1 MYQEASQT
9 CKCQWLTWQE
19 PSLGGPGTSRVL
31 GTGAHAGEGCMG
43 AQDYP
48 LRPMLAPEGEKAGA
62 LISDSL
68 KKSKT
73 QTPTYQ
79 RRVRGAK
86 LNGKAQGADPLWLRE
101 KKCAWEQH
109 RVDWNVQTLILE
121 ACAVVGLRD
130 FASTHF
136 ELSMVLM
143 FVDTF
148 WFGNNE

>member
-1 MYQEASQT
+1 
-9 CKCQWLTWQE
+9 
-19 PSLGGPGTSRVL
+19 
-31 GTGAHAGEGCMG
+31 MG

-86 LNGKAQGADPLWLRE
+86 LNGKAQGADPL
-101 KKCAWEQH
+101 
-109 RVDWNVQTLILE
+109 
-121 ACAVVGLRD
+121 
-130 FASTHF
+130 
-136 ELSMVLM
+136 
-143 FVDTF
+143 
-148 WFGNNE
+148 